1 MFLQGRCNTNDRHTR
16 DEREDMRLQD
26 RIRLWADE
34 GTDMAAAADLIDE
47 LSAALRP
54 FAEAI
59 IVKST
64 NEIVGI
70 MREDIARARDALA
83 AARGETPR

>member
-1 MFLQGRCNTNDRHTR
+1 MT
-16 DEREDMRLQD
+16 
-26 RIRLWADE
+26 
-34 GTDMAAAADLIDE
+34 TDTAAAAGLAGLFEAARAKDKAIIDE